1 MSAIVVSCHLLNPNP
16 GCGSIF
22 FSNLIQISGDKK
34 AAGILSYEIKKEME
48 KNIVLGNIFI
58 REL

>member
-1 MSAIVVSCHLLNPNP
+1 MSARVVSGHLFNPNP
-16 GCGSIF
+16 GWSSIF
-22 FSNLIQISGDKK
+22 FSNLMQNSGDKN
-34 AAGILSYEIKKEME
+34 ATGILSYEIKKEME